1 MVKVW
6 NEEAVTPNNLS
17 NHLIDAGYPTRIM
30 DDDTIVLRNQ
40 SGIPYRI
47 SILDYDKCIRIGAW
61 FDLDN
66 VMSHAT
72 MMQLEN
78 MVNSETFMATASLTH
93 DHTLAVWY
101 AMSYDHG
108 MIADHLTIM
117 VKRFGS
123 ILQRIVDRWDDGHII
138 VPATGSA

>member
-17 NHLIDAGYPTRIM
+17 NHLIVAGYPIRIM
-30 DDDTIVLRNQ
+30 DDGTIVLHNQ
-40 SGIPYRI
+40 SGIPYRV

-66 VMSHAT
+66 AMPHAS
-72 MMQLEN
+72 MMQLES
-78 MVNSETFMATASLTH
+78 MVNSEAHMATASLTH
-93 DHTLAVWY
+93 DRTLAVWY
-101 AMSYDHG
+101 AMSYHHG
-108 MIADHLTIM
+108 MVADHLTIM

-123 ILQRIVDRWDDGHII
+123 ILQRIVDRYDDGHII
-138 VPATGSA
+138 VPAAGSA